1 MKIYTEVIELTSKEK
16 REFINITARV
26 KAALQKSGL
35 QDGILL
41 VSSQHVNAGLF
52 VGDEEPGLLKDISE
66 WLDHL
71 APERDDYLHSGRF
84 ESNAAAHLRTLLV
97 NHQAAVG
104 FAQGRLELG
113 PWQEIF
119 FAEFDGHRPRRI
131 LIKILGE

>member
-1 MKIYTEVIELTSKEK
+1 MKIYTETIELTTQKK
-16 REFINITARV
+16 REFVNITARV
-26 KAALQKSGL
+26 KAALQKSGM
-35 QDGILL
+35 QDGVLL
-41 VSSQHVNAGLF
+41 VTSQHVNAGVFL
-52 VGDEEPGLLKDISE
+52 GDEEPGLLEDISE

-71 APERDDYLHSGRF
+71 APERDDYRHAGRF

-119 FAEFDGHRPRRI
+119 FADFDGQRPRRI
-131 LIKILGE
+131 LLKVLGE